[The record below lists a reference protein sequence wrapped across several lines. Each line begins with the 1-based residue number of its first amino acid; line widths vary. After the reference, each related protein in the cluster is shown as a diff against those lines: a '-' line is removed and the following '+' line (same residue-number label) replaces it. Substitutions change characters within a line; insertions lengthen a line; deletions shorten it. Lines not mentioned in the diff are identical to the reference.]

1 MLCYLLIIS
10 LPTDNTT
17 ARMRAWRS
25 LKAAGA
31 AVLRDGVYVLPA
43 QAQALS
49 SFAAVADDVR
59 NHGGT
64 AYQLES
70 DASSIDGFEALFDR
84 SAAFGALMDEVSSG
98 AAQLGIEPALASIKL
113 ARKLRKALTQLASID
128 FFPTQAQAQ
137 AEHALATLEARAHQA
152 LSPNEPRSLPSEAV
166 ARLNLADY
174 QGRVWATRSRP
185 WADRLAC
192 AWLIRRH
199 IDPQATLL
207 WLAQPADGSV
217 NCPVNCPKDALGFD
231 FDGAAFSHVGNQVTF
246 EVMLASFGLQTP
258 ALLRLGGLI
267 HCLDVG
273 GSEPAEAV
281 GIERALAG
289 MCAAIVDDDALLLAV
304 SALFD
309 GLCITFGKEKND

>member
-1 MLCYLLIIS
+1 MLCNLLIIS

-49 SFAAVADDVR
+49 NFAAVADDVR
-59 NHGGT
+59 SHGGT

-70 DASSIDGFEALFDR
+70 DAASIDGFEALFDR

-98 AAQLGIEPALASIKL
+98 AALLGIEPALASIKL
-113 ARKLRKALTQLASID
+113 TRKLRKALTQLASID

-152 LSPNEPRSLPSEAV
+152 LSPNEPRHAPAKALA
-166 ARLNLADY
+166 ALKRADY
-174 QGRVWATRSRP
+174 QGRVWATRCRP

-207 WLAQPADGSV
+207 WLAQPAD
-217 NCPVNCPKDALGFD
+217 CPTDALGFD

-258 ALLRLGGLI
+258 ALVRLGGLI
-267 HCLDVG
+267 HFLDVG
-273 GSEPAEAV
+273 GSEPAEAA

-289 MCAAIVDDDALLLAV
+289 MCAAIVDDDDLLLAV
-304 SALFD
+304 SALYD
-309 GLCITFGKEKND
+309 GLCITFEKEKND